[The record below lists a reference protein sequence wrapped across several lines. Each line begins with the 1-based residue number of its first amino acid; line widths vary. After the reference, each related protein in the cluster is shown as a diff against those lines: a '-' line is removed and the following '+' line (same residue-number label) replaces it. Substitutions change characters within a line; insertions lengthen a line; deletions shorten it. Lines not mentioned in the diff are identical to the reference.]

1 MTKGQAINA
10 RATAGS
16 QMVYM
21 RESYKRIVSKDKA
34 KADYLLACAEIEY
47 SVALGVETVSL

>member
-1 MTKGQAINA
+1 
-10 RATAGS
+10 
-16 QMVYM
+16 MVYM